1 MTEAIFTPQQLAEIE
16 AYHRPYYFWA
26 WAGLVVNLAITAAV
40 FRFVI
45 GPLYA
50 RCERVKPPSK
60 VLAKVWLGD
69 GWAAALL
76 FSLAYFALMTLTALP
91 VDVWFQLHEH
101 AFGLSK
107 YTPATYA
114 IDYGK
119 NLVLSIGAFSALTFG
134 LFGLARRVRSWWV
147 LLGAVGALVLLFSAA
162 LDPYRSRLYFEQKPL
177 PPGELRERI
186 TTLMAKANIDF
197 RDVLIEDNGRATVKL
212 QAYFAG
218 RGPTRTIVLNES
230 LLKELSTDEILAA
243 VAHEAGHV
251 QESRWPGSIAS
262 AVTLFL
268 FLFAVDVLLRW
279 VAKRGFW
286 GVTERADIRALP
298 LVFVMFWLG
307 TTLATPVSAAFSRE
321 RERKADAFGLELT
334 RDREAFVSMLTK
346 AARVN
351 KMDPDPP
358 RWVVLKGR
366 THPTIRERLEA
377 VERWRPAKAD
387 GG

>member
-16 AYHRPYYFWA
+16 AYHRPYYV
-26 WAGLVVNLAITAAV
+26 WAGLGIVVNLIITGLV
-40 FRFVI
+40 LRFVI

-50 RCERVKPPSK
+50 RCERVKVPSK
-60 VLAKVWLGD
+60 LLAKVWKGD
-69 GWAAALL
+69 GWAAALI
-76 FSLAYFALMTLTALP
+76 FTLAYVTLMTLVSLP
-91 VDVWFQLHEH
+91 VDIWFQLHEH

-119 NLVLSIGAFSALTFG
+119 NLVLSIGAISAVTFG
-134 LFGLARRVRSWWV
+134 MFGLARRVRIWWV
-147 LLGAVGALVLLFSAA
+147 LIGVPVAVGLLFSAA

-177 PPGELRERI
+177 AAGDLRDRI
-186 TTLMAKANIDF
+186 TALMAKANIDF
-197 RDVLIEDNGRATVKL
+197 RDVLVEDNSRATVKL

-268 FLFAVDVLLRW
+268 FLLCIDRLLRW
-279 VAKRGFW
+279 VARRGFW

-298 LVFVMFWLG
+298 LIFVMFWLG
-307 TTLATPVSAAFSRE
+307 TTLATPVSAAFSRD
-321 RERKADAFGLELT
+321 RERKADAFGLALT
-334 RDREAFVSMLTK
+334 GNREAFASMLMK

-358 RWVVLKGR
+358 RWIVLKGR

-377 VERWRPAKAD
+377 VERWEPAKTD

>member
-1 MTEAIFTPQQLAEIE
+1 MTEAIFTPEQLAEIH

-26 WAGLVVNLAITAAV
+26 WAGIVVNLGITAV
-40 FRFVI
+40 VLRFVI

-50 RCERVKPPSK
+50 RCERLKIPSK
-60 VLAKVWLGD
+60 ALSQMWKGD
-69 GWAAALL
+69 GWAAALA
-76 FSLAYFALMTLTALP
+76 FSLSYFAAMVLVSLP

-114 IDYGK
+114 IDYAK
-119 NLVLSIGAFSALTFG
+119 SLVFSIGGYCAMTFG
-134 LFGLARRVRSWWV
+134 LFALARRLRNWWV
-147 LLGAVGALVLLFSAA
+147 LAGTPIAVLLLMSAA
-162 LDPYRSRLYFEQKPL
+162 LDPYRSRINFEQKPL
-177 PPGELRERI
+177 PDGELRERI
-186 TTLMAKANIDF
+186 TELMAKADIDF
-197 RDVLIEDNGRATVKL
+197 RDVLVEDNSRATVKL

-230 LLKELSTDEILAA
+230 LLKELTTNEILSA

-251 QESRWPGSIAS
+251 HESRWPGSIAS
-262 AVTLFL
+262 ALTLVA
-268 FLFAVDVLLRW
+268 FLFAIERMLRW
-279 VAKRGFW
+279 VAKRRFW
-286 GVTERADIRALP
+286 GVTEVADIRALP
-298 LVFVMFWLG
+298 LIFLMFWLI

-321 RERKADAFGLELT
+321 RERQADAYGLALT
-334 RDREAFVSMLTK
+334 GDREAFASMLVK

-358 RWVVLKGR
+358 RWIVLKGR
-366 THPTIRERLEA
+366 THPSIRERLEA
-377 VERWRPAKAD
+377 LGPAKAD